1 MNNDL
6 NNERRGIT
14 LVLSSPSGAGKT
26 SLSRKLLERSKK
38 LFLSVSCTTRPPRP
52 GEINESDYFFI
63 EESKF
68 NEMQKNNEFLESA
81 KVFDHCYG
89 TPKKPIMDALDSGMD
104 ILFDIDWQ
112 GTQQLMNS
120 LQDDL
125 IKVFVLP
132 PSAKELERRLLQR
145 NQDSDE
151 IVKGRM
157 SKASNEISHYAEY
170 DYIIINENFEESL
183 SKIESIIIAEG
194 LKRSRQIKIQD
205 TIDNLLKDL

>member
-52 GEINESDYFFI
+52 GEINESDYFFV

>member
-26 SLSRKLLERSKK
+26 SLSRKLLERNKK

-151 IVKGRM
+151 IGKGRM

>member
-26 SLSRKLLERSKK
+26 SLSRKLLERNKK
-38 LFLSVSCTTRPPRP
+38 LFLSVSCTTRPHRP

-68 NEMQKNNEFLESA
+68 NEMQRNNEFLESA
-81 KVFDHCYG
+81 KVFDHYYG

-205 TIDNLLKDL
+205 TIV

>member
-1 MNNDL
+1 MNNYL

-81 KVFDHCYG
+81 KVFDHYYR

>member
-26 SLSRKLLERSKK
+26 SLSRKLLEKNKK

-81 KVFDHCYG
+81 KVFDHYYG

>member
-26 SLSRKLLERSKK
+26 SLSRKLLERNKK

-52 GEINESDYFFI
+52 GEINESDYFFV

-89 TPKKPIMDALDSGMD
+89 TPKNQLWTPL
-104 ILFDIDWQ
+104 ILGWIFY
-112 GTQQLMNS
+112 
-120 LQDDL
+120 L
-125 IKVFVLP
+125 IL
-132 PSAKELERRLLQR
+132 
-145 NQDSDE
+145 
-151 IVKGRM
+151 IGREP
-157 SKASNEISHYAEY
+157 N
-170 DYIIINENFEESL
+170 N
-183 SKIESIIIAEG
+183 
-194 LKRSRQIKIQD
+194 
-205 TIDNLLKDL
+205 

>member
-26 SLSRKLLERSKK
+26 SLSRKLLERNKK
-38 LFLSVSCTTRPPRP
+38 LFLSISCTTRPPRP

-68 NEMQKNNEFLESA
+68 NEMQRNNEFLESA
-81 KVFDHCYG
+81 KVFDHYYG

>member
-6 NNERRGIT
+6 NNERRGIM

-26 SLSRKLLERSKK
+26 SLSRELLKKNKK
-38 LFLSVSCTTRPPRP
+38 LFLSISCTTRPNRP
-52 GEINESDYFFI
+52 GEVNGSDYYFI
-63 EESKF
+63 DQDEF
-68 NEMQKNNEFLESA
+68 NRMQENGDFLETA
-81 KVFDHCYG
+81 KVFNFYYG
-89 TPKKPIMDALDSGMD
+89 TPKKPIEEALSSGKD

-132 PSAKELERRLLQR
+132 PSAKELEKRLLKR

-151 IVKGRM
+151 IVKNRM

-170 DYIIINENFEESL
+170 DYIIVNDNFKDSVN
-183 SKIESIIIAEG
+183 KIKSILTAEG
-194 LKRSRQIKIQD
+194 LKRSRQNKVQD
-205 TIDNLLKDL
+205 IINDLLDDL

>member
-1 MNNDL
+1 MGKL
-6 NNERRGIT
+6 I
-14 LVLSSPSGAGKT
+14 VISAPSGAGKT
-26 SLSRKLLERSKK
+26 SIVHQLLKVIPELS
-38 LFLSVSCTTRPPRP
+38 FSVSCTTRPPRP

-68 NEMQKNNEFLESA
+68 NEMQKNNDFLESA
-81 KVFDHCYG
+81 KVFDHYYG

-157 SKASNEISHYAEY
+157 SKASNE
-170 DYIIINENFEESL
+170 N
-183 SKIESIIIAEG
+183 
-194 LKRSRQIKIQD
+194 
-205 TIDNLLKDL
+205 

>member
-26 SLSRKLLERSKK
+26 SLSRKLLERNKK
-38 LFLSVSCTTRPPRP
+38 LFLSISCTTRPPRP

-63 EESKF
+63 EEYKF

-81 KVFDHCYG
+81 KVFDHYYG

-112 GTQQLMNS
+112 GTQELMNS

>member
-26 SLSRKLLERSKK
+26 SLSRKLLERNKK

-205 TIDNLLKDL
+205 TIDSLLKDL

>member
-26 SLSRKLLERSKK
+26 SLSRKLLERNKK

-205 TIDNLLKDL
+205 TIDNLLRDL

>member
-26 SLSRKLLERSKK
+26 SLSRKLLERNKK

-52 GEINESDYFFI
+52 GEINESDYFFV

-81 KVFDHCYG
+81 KVFDHYYG

-205 TIDNLLKDL
+205 TIENLLKDL

>member
-1 MNNDL
+1 
-6 NNERRGIT
+6 
-14 LVLSSPSGAGKT
+14 
-26 SLSRKLLERSKK
+26 
-38 LFLSVSCTTRPPRP
+38 
-52 GEINESDYFFI
+52 
-63 EESKF
+63 
-68 NEMQKNNEFLESA
+68 MQKNNEFLESA

>member
-81 KVFDHCYG
+81 KVFDHYYG

>member
-1 MNNDL
+1 MNNNL

-26 SLSRKLLERSKK
+26 SLSRKLLERNKK

-52 GEINESDYFFI
+52 GEINESDYFFV

>member
-6 NNERRGIT
+6 NNERRGVT

-26 SLSRKLLERSKK
+26 SLSRKLLERNKK

-52 GEINESDYFFI
+52 GEINESDYFFV

-205 TIDNLLKDL
+205 TIDSLLKDL

>member
-6 NNERRGIT
+6 NNERRGVT

-26 SLSRKLLERSKK
+26 SLSRKLLERNNK

>member
-26 SLSRKLLERSKK
+26 SLSRKLLERNKK

>member
-26 SLSRKLLERSKK
+26 SLSRRLLERNKK

-81 KVFDHCYG
+81 KVFDHYYG

>member
-6 NNERRGIT
+6 NNERRGIM

-26 SLSRKLLERSKK
+26 SLSRELLKKNKK
-38 LFLSVSCTTRPPRP
+38 LFLSISCTTRPNRP
-52 GEINESDYFFI
+52 GEVNGSDYYFI
-63 EESKF
+63 DQSEF
-68 NEMQKNNEFLESA
+68 NRMQETDSFLETA
-81 KVFDHCYG
+81 KVFDFYYG
-89 TPKKPIMDALDSGMD
+89 TPKKPIEEALSSGKD

-132 PSAKELERRLLQR
+132 PSAKELEKRLLKR

-151 IVKGRM
+151 IVKNRM

-170 DYIIINENFEESL
+170 DYIIVNDNFEDSV
-183 SKIESIIIAEG
+183 SKIESILTAEG
-194 LKRSRQIKIQD
+194 LKRSRQTKVQD
-205 TIDNLLKDL
+205 IINDLLDDL